1 MYSTISVI
9 KLLILINPVTNV
21 IYKYVTSDGNMI
33 IKFFQQLVKILFKIY
48 VKGKFSTVLHV
59 DTLDLKY
66 KHLCFMTKAF

>member
-48 VKGKFSTVLHV
+48 VKGKWFTVLHV
-59 DTLDLKY
+59 DTSDLKY
-66 KHLCFMTKAF
+66 KHLVL